1 MTWGVFVYD
10 DRGTLV
16 VAVRFETQDRAF
28 QYAAD
33 KQARGYATDL
43 EQLGEG
49 DDRLGTCS
57 RRLP

>member
-1 MTWGVFVYD
+1 VTWGVFVYD
-10 DRGTLV
+10 DRGALV
-16 VAVRFETQDRAF
+16 VAVQFETQDRAF

-49 DDRLGTCS
+49 DDRLGTM
-57 RRLP
+57 